1 MNGQLNMLIIEDSE
15 RDFDLIVREFRQA
28 GHAPQVER
36 VQTAGEMADALLSHP
51 WDVIISDHSLPQ
63 FNATQALHVL
73 KEAGLDIP
81 FVIVSGMIG
90 EERAVDLMKAGAT
103 DYVSKQNLAR
113 LIPVVERELRD
124 AADRLERR
132 RIEAEL
138 AAMSHEREQTLSH
151 RSALLDI
158 NNAVMAKLDRQ
169 SLFEAIFHAVRRT
182 LPCDGLV
189 ITLRDAESK
198 RLDRTMLEDGAIL
211 HSSDSVDGEA
221 IFPDEPAG
229 WVLRNQS
236 LLQRMEL
243 DGEPMFPGEEKMFRR
258 GIRSYIAAPLGT
270 QDETF
275 GVFALTSRVRA
286 GFDESQTAFF
296 ESVCRQV
303 SLALDNMLSYEQIA
317 TLKARLETENAY
329 LIDEIKSEHNFEEM
343 IGMSPNFL
351 ALIDKIRRVGPTD
364 ATVLITGESGT
375 GKELVA
381 RALHSISLRKNK
393 PLVKVNCA
401 AISAGLVESELF
413 GHVKGAFT
421 GAVERRIGRFEF
433 ADGGTLFLD
442 EVGELPMDTQVKLLR
457 VLQEHEFEPV
467 GSNRTVRV
475 NVRLITAT
483 NRRLEDAVREGRFR
497 ADLFFRLN
505 VVPIEIPPLRERRS
519 DIPGLVSFIIGNY
532 NRQFGRSIESVA
544 DESLARLVQY
554 DWPGN
559 IRELQNVLA
568 RAAVLSTGPVLK
580 LDNEVLRSP
589 VSQTQG
595 PINTAVVS
603 GPSEDSSPAAHGAH
617 PLHEIDRRHITS
629 VLAGTR
635 WVIEGEHGA
644 ARVLG
649 LHPNTLRSRMKKL
662 NIQRP
667 RAATA

>member
-1 MNGQLNMLIIEDSE
+1 M
-15 RDFDLIVREFRQA
+15 
-28 GHAPQVER
+28 
-36 VQTAGEMADALLSHP
+36 
-51 WDVIISDHSLPQ
+51 
-63 FNATQALHVL
+63 ATQSFLWTLSIGCFATS
-73 KEAGLDIP
+73 P
-81 FVIVSGMIG
+81 FCVAWIWPVSGCF
-90 EERAVDLMKAGAT
+90 
-103 DYVSKQNLAR
+103 
-113 LIPVVERELRD
+113 P
-124 AADRLERR
+124 
-132 RIEAEL
+132 
-138 AAMSHEREQTLSH
+138 
-151 RSALLDI
+151 
-158 NNAVMAKLDRQ
+158 AKRK
-169 SLFEAIFHAVRRT
+169 S
-182 LPCDGLV
+182 
-189 ITLRDAESK
+189 
-198 RLDRTMLEDGAIL
+198 
-211 HSSDSVDGEA
+211 
-221 IFPDEPAG
+221 
-229 WVLRNQS
+229 
-236 LLQRMEL
+236 
-243 DGEPMFPGEEKMFRR
+243 FRR
-258 GIRSYIAAPLGT
+258 GIRSYIAAPLGS
-270 QDETF
+270 QGETF
-275 GVFALTSRVRA
+275 GVFALTSRIRDD
-286 GFDESQTAFF
+286 FDESQTAFF
-296 ESVCRQV
+296 ERVCRQV

-343 IGMSPNFL
+343 IGTSPNFM
-351 ALIDKIRRVGPTD
+351 ALIDKIRRVGTTD

-483 NRRLEDAVREGRFR
+483 NRRLEEAVRDGRFR

-505 VVPIEIPPLRERRS
+505 VVPIEIPPLRERRG

-532 NRQFGRSIESVA
+532 NRQFGRNIESVA
-544 DESLARLVQY
+544 DESLTRLIQN

-559 IRELQNVLA
+559 IRELQNILA
-568 RAAVLSTGPVLK
+568 RAVVLSTGPVLK
-580 LDNEVLRSP
+580 LGNEVLLSP
-589 VSQTQG
+589 VRRTEA
-595 PINTAVVS
+595 PNATPVVS
-603 GPSEDSSPAAHGAH
+603 EHSEDSFATADGAH

-629 VLAGTR
+629 VLSSTR

-662 NIQRP
+662 NIHRP